1 MQERKKNRTKEEGNG
16 KKKDKKKKKN
26 ESQLVWPVEDF
37 RFAVDFI
44 QIFSSALRYV
54 CGLFMSLDS
63 MVIHL

>member
-1 MQERKKNRTKEEGNG
+1 ME
-16 KKKDKKKKKN
+16 KKKIRKKKKN